1 MNTNTYQ
8 MSIHGNVHYV
18 HCDPMSEI
26 PYDSDMTYDSDT
38 SYDGDAV
45 LPDSIFLG
53 DVPVKLYLGDL
64 PVSAEILVGVR

>member
-1 MNTNTYQ
+1 
-8 MSIHGNVHYV
+8 
-18 HCDPMSEI
+18 MSEV

-53 DVPVKLYLGDL
+53 STPVKLYLGDL
-64 PVSAEILVGVR
+64 PVSEEILVGVR

>member
-1 MNTNTYQ
+1 
-8 MSIHGNVHYV
+8 MSQIT
-18 HCDPMSEI
+18 
-26 PYDSDMTYDSDT
+26 YDSDMTYESDT

-53 DVPVKLYLGDL
+53 STPVKLYLGNL

>member
-1 MNTNTYQ
+1 
-8 MSIHGNVHYV
+8 
-18 HCDPMSEI
+18 MSEI

-53 DVPVKLYLGDL
+53 STPVKLYLGDL
-64 PVSAEILVGVR
+64 PVSADILVGVK